1 MNLNL
6 NTFNKKEV
14 LQYLRWTGR
23 EIPRE
28 VDALIDDCMAQT
40 LSVAEPRWTWTVSP
54 IDRAAR
60 TPALAFTGQDVPAL
74 LADCDRVV
82 FFAATLGNGLEMAI
96 RRAQVRDM
104 TRALVLDCCGSAA
117 IEAVCDEAEGE
128 ILTALNDPS
137 VYLTDRFSPGYG
149 DLPITAQPELLA
161 AVDGPRRIGLHLT
174 ASNILTPRKSVTAL
188 IGLVDRPQYKRFR
201 GCAYCSMFETCAY
214 RKAGKTCGRE

>member
-14 LQYLRWTGR
+14 LQYLRWTGS
-23 EIPRE
+23 EIPPE

-188 IGLVDRPQYKRFR
+188 IGLADRPQNNRFR

-214 RKAGKTCGRE
+214 RQAGKTCGRE

>member
-14 LQYLRWTGR
+14 LQYLRWTGS
-23 EIPRE
+23 EIPPE

-188 IGLVDRPQYKRFR
+188 IGLADRPQNKRFR

>member
-14 LQYLRWTGR
+14 LQYLRWTGS
-23 EIPRE
+23 EIPPE

-149 DLPITAQPELLA
+149 DLPITAQPDLLA
-161 AVDGPRRIGLHLT
+161 AVDGPRRIGLYLT

-188 IGLVDRPQYKRFR
+188 IGLADRPQNKRFR

>member
-14 LQYLRWTGR
+14 LQYLRWTGS
-23 EIPRE
+23 EIPPE

-40 LSVAEPRWTWTVSP
+40 LSVSEPRWTWTVSP

-188 IGLVDRPQYKRFR
+188 IGLADRPQNKRFR

>member
-14 LQYLRWTGR
+14 LQYLRWTGS

-149 DLPITAQPELLA
+149 DLPITAQPDLLA

-188 IGLVDRPQYKRFR
+188 IGLADRPQNKRFR

-214 RKAGKTCGRE
+214 RKAGTTCGRE

>member
-14 LQYLRWTGR
+14 LQYLRWTGC
-23 EIPRE
+23 EIPPE

-161 AVDGPRRIGLHLT
+161 VVDGPRRIGLHLT

-188 IGLVDRPQYKRFR
+188 IGLADRPQNKRFR

>member
-14 LQYLRWTGR
+14 LQYLRWTGS

-117 IEAVCDEAEGE
+117 IEAVCDEAERE
-128 ILTALNDPS
+128 IYAALNDPS

-149 DLPITAQPELLA
+149 DLPITAQPDLLA

-188 IGLVDRPQYKRFR
+188 IGLADRPQNKRFR

>member
-14 LQYLRWTGR
+14 LQYLRWTGS
-23 EIPRE
+23 EIPPE

-117 IEAVCDEAEGE
+117 IEAVCDEAERE
-128 ILTALNDPS
+128 IYAALNDPA

-188 IGLVDRPQYKRFR
+188 IGLADRPQNKRFR